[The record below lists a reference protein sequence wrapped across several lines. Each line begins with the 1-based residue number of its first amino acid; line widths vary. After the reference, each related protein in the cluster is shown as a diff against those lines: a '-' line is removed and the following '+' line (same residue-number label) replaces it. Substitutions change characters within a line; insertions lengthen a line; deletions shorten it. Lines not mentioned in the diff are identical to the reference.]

1 LRGGHGEGGFWVGG
15 FGGGGGG
22 GGFAQGEAW
31 DTESRGR
38 SWKAA
43 DCRVSVMDR
52 VLEVGEFTGSPRIDG
67 RWARCLVWKGGA
79 RVLLAVLS

>member
-31 DTESRGR
+31 DTASRGR

-43 DCRVSVMDR
+43 DCRVSVMMGFWR
-52 VLEVGEFTGSPRIDG
+52 WVSLLGHRESTVDG
-67 RWARCLVWKGGA
+67 QDAWFGKAARECCW
-79 RVLLAVLS
+79 RC